1 MPVPFILALLLLI
14 TLIILIIFEYKNN
27 IWSVLVFKTTSSL
40 LFVLIS
46 VSCYITKHA
55 EQVCLSYYCWTDFFL
70 VW

>member
-14 TLIILIIFEYKNN
+14 ALIILIIFEYKNN

-46 VSCYITKHA
+46 VSCYITN
-55 EQVCLSYYCWTDFFL
+55 LNSR
-70 VW
+70 